1 MEIVSASDDNIG
13 LQIVLSGTGV
23 LSNTVQ
29 KFKTY
34 KAEENNSSN
43 TVSAA
48 VLRTCR
54 TLRKNVQP
62 SEIKF

>member
-1 MEIVSASDDNIG
+1 MEMISTSDDNIR

-23 LSNTVQ
+23 LSNSPQ

-34 KAEENNSSN
+34 TSEENICSN

-48 VLRTCR
+48 VLGACHTV
-54 TLRKNVQP
+54 RKCLSLQ
-62 SEIKF
+62 K